1 MKPWIISAAVR
12 FPYEGREVV
21 WPLHRHC
28 DFFDI
33 VKQIN
38 LKYDKNAVEQG
49 FISYDGKEERFV
61 DRVEAMKIAIEAQQV
76 PPKPEMVAGNALY
89 SEDLW

>member
-21 WPLHRHC
+21 LPLHRHC

-33 VKQIN
+33 AKQLN
-38 LKYDKNAVEQG
+38 LKYDKNSVEQG
-49 FISYDGKEERFV
+49 FIAYDGNEERFV
-61 DRVEAMKIAIEAQQV
+61 NRVEAYKIAAAAKQLMAVSESGGV
-76 PPKPEMVAGNALY
+76 LY

>member
-1 MKPWIISAAVR
+1 MKPLIISAAVR

-21 WPLHRHC
+21 LPLHRHC

-33 VKQIN
+33 AKQLHIS
-38 LKYDKNAVEQG
+38 YDKNKVKQG
-49 FISYDGKEERFV
+49 FIAYDGIEEYFV
-61 DRVEAMKIAIEAQQV
+61 DRMTAYSIAKDANQIIDTDWDMR
-76 PPKPEMVAGNALY
+76 PLY

>member
-1 MKPWIISAAVR
+1 MKPLIISAAVR

-21 WPLHRHC
+21 LPLHRHC

-33 VKQIN
+33 AKQLN
-38 LKYDKNAVEQG
+38 LKYDKNKVEQG
-49 FISYDGKEERFV
+49 FITYDDKEELFV
-61 DRVEAMKIAIEAQQV
+61 DRVEAYRIAAA
-76 PPKPEMVAGNALY
+76 AGQLSSACDTPQSLY